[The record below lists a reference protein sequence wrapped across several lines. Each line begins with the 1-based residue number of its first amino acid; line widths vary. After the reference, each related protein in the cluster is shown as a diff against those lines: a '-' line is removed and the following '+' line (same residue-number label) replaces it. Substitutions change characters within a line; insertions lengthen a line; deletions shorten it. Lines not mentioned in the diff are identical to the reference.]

1 MLAALGKIGVMS
13 QSIRDCV
20 LWAFRYEKVSGVRA
34 EACHSIITLHMT
46 DKEVIQWLQDR
57 YLVEPSDIVKE
68 WVSSFYC
75 IVGSLV
81 VADRV
86 DYEGLFL

>member
-1 MLAALGKIGVMS
+1 MYPVFAALGKIGEMT
-13 QSIRDCV
+13 QPIRDCV

-34 EACHSIITLHMT
+34 EACHSIIALHMT

-68 WVSSFYC
+68 WVSSF
-75 IVGSLV
+75 
-81 VADRV
+81 
-86 DYEGLFL
+86 